1 MVTRLRWTMSVE
13 SASVTL
19 TSYRSKNTRKSLAT
33 LEKGLVLLKS
43 GKHSKLGDEGKPIPR
58 IVLLNLHLLFFSEWA
73 FLEQLALAAIDL
85 GKLKVADVCFPLSRV
100 V

>member
-1 MVTRLRWTMSVE
+1 MSVA
-13 SASVTL
+13 SASTTL
-19 TSYRSKNTRKSLAT
+19 TTYRPKNTRKSQET
-33 LEKGLVLLKS
+33 FEKGLVLLKS

-58 IVLLNLHLLFFSEWA
+58 IVPLNSYLLFHSEWA

-85 GKLKVADVCFPLSRV
+85 GKLKVADVCFHLSRV